1 MFVKLLDRDFRVIW
15 RWPDRWCFPCSQSK
29 TWRPKSWT
37 AFCKSSS
44 SDETFFFW
52 SSSESELVHPIDP
65 CLIFPFIF
73 SNSLRYDSCA
83 TMLSGLFF
91 IFSIRLVNIYWFF
104 LVRSLDFWIFEFSNF
119 RLFGIFSNSDSL
131 SLQFY
136 SFRIS
141 NIFSTSFYGVYEGL
155 ILLFYLFFIKIYK
168 NALFSEQNPIAKT
181 GRV

>member
-1 MFVKLLDRDFRVIW
+1 MEMRARLVMFVKLLDRDFRVIW

-83 TMLSGLFF
+83 TMLSGLFLFFQYDWWIF
-91 IFSIRLVNIYWFF
+91 IGSSWYDL
-104 LVRSLDFWIFEFSNF
+104 LIFEFSNSQIF
-119 RLFGIFSNSDSL
+119 DFWIFSNSDSL
-131 SLQFY
+131 SRCSFIVFE
-136 SFRIS
+136 FRI
-141 NIFSTSFYGVYEGL
+141 FFR
-155 ILLFYLFFIKIYK
+155 LLFMVFTR
-168 NALFSEQNPIAKT
+168 A
-181 GRV
+181 

>member
-73 SNSLRYDSCA
+73 SDSLRYDYSLSTVGHSA
-83 TMLSGLFF
+83 TDFF
-91 IFSIRLVNIYWFF
+91 IFQYDWCF
-104 LVRSLDFWIFEFSNF
+104 LFGSSWYDLLIFEFSNSQIF
-119 RLFGIFSNSDSL
+119 PDVFGIFSNSDSL
-131 SLQFY
+131 SLLVF
-136 SFRIS
+136 S
-141 NIFSTSFYGVYEGL
+141 NFE
-155 ILLFYLFFIKIYK
+155 LFYRLLLLVLTR
-168 NALFSEQNPIAKT
+168 A
-181 GRV
+181 

>member
-73 SNSLRYDSCA
+73 SDSLRYDYSLSTVGHSA
-83 TMLSGLFF
+83 TDFF
-91 IFSIRLVNIYWFF
+91 YISIRLVFFIWFF

-119 RLFGIFSNSDSL
+119 PRCFWNFLELGFSL
-131 SLQFY
+131 VIGFFE
-136 SFRIS
+136 FRI
-141 NIFSTSFYGVYEGL
+141 ILSTSFIGVNEGL
-155 ILLFYLFFIKIYK
+155 ILLFYLFFY
-168 NALFSEQNPIAKT
+168 
-181 GRV
+181 

>member
-29 TWRPKSWT
+29 TWRPKSCT

-73 SNSLRYDSCA
+73 SDSLHYDSLAVLRSA
-83 TMLSGLFF
+83 TDF
-91 IFSIRLVNIYWFF
+91 IFFQYDWWIFWFF
-104 LVRSLDFWIFEFSNF
+104 LIRSLDFWIFRILKFSIFGEFS
-119 RLFGIFSNSDSL
+119 RIRVL
-131 SLQFY
+131 SLQFCLFE
-136 SFRIS
+136 FRI
-141 NIFSTSFYGVYEGL
+141 FFR
-155 ILLFYLFFIKIYK
+155 LLFMVFTR
-168 NALFSEQNPIAKT
+168 A
-181 GRV
+181 